1 MMLETIFLENEELL
15 VHSFRSQDM
24 DHFEKLTQDIFSI
37 LSDEWTLK
45 YIPEKRLHNLQQAEL
60 LLQTAI
66 LNYHSR
72 QNYLHFITHK
82 ASNKVI
88 GMIDVI
94 TPELARKHYHMDYY
108 PFFIEFYLSSAASG
122 CYIMTEILPKLMEEL
137 LRQGISKIGAVI
149 NRENI
154 AARRV
159 LEKANFE
166 FKAPFDVIQDFYQN
180 NHQLEKVCCSN
191 EHTTTYTTCPKSNS

>member
-1 MMLETIFLENEELL
+1 MLDTIYLENEELL
-15 VHSFRSQDM
+15 VHSFRGEDLVR
-24 DHFEKLTQDIFSI
+24 FEKLSQDIFNI
-37 LSDEWTLK
+37 LSDERTLK
-45 YIPEKRLHNLQQAEL
+45 YIPEKRLHNVQQAEL
-60 LLQTAI
+60 FLQTAI
-66 LNYHSR
+66 LNYHSQ
-72 QNYLHFITHK
+72 QNYLHFITDK

-94 TPELARKHYHMDYY
+94 SPELARKHYYLDYY
-108 PFFIEFYLSSAASG
+108 PFFIEFYLSGAASG
-122 CYIMTEILPKLMEEL
+122 CYIMTEILPLLMEEL

-180 NHQLEKVCCSN
+180 NHQLEKSLL
-191 EHTTTYTTCPKSNS
+191 